1 MKSGTNVHT
10 NQIISTDREKTHWNE
25 NSYGFYN
32 GHHKRV
38 VLDQCTDQ

>member
-25 NSYGFYN
+25 KKRTTIRMDFIMVIIKESY
-32 GHHKRV
+32 
-38 VLDQCTDQ
+38 